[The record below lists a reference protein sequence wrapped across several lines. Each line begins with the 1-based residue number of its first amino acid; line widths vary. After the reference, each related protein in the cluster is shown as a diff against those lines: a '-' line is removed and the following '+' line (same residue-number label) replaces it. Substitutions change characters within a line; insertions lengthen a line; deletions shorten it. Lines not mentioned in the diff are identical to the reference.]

1 MIEVEVQARIRSK
14 LGPSYSSHIIADPI
28 LRHPTSN
35 SIKLGLGSDS
45 QESLVVVDNILP
57 KTNKPEAEGEIKD
70 RGETNFTTGF
80 SSETHITGNLAQT
93 KVWSNVSQQGMG
105 SPYQF

>member
-57 KTNKPEAEGEIKD
+57 KTNKPEAEAEIKD
-70 RGETNFTTGF
+70 RGKNKIHNWFQ
-80 SSETHITGNLAQT
+80 L
-93 KVWSNVSQQGMG
+93 
-105 SPYQF
+105 